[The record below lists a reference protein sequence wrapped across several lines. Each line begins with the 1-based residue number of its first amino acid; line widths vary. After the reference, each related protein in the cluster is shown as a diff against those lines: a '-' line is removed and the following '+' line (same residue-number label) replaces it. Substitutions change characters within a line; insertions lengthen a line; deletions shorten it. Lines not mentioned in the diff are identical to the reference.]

1 MSEEPIRAQ
10 GRAEDVLRLAL
21 PIVLLGLG
29 VVAWE
34 LVVRLKGIPPYVL
47 PAPSLVFS
55 TLVSDWSLLS
65 ESLAVT
71 LVTTLEGF
79 VLALIGGVGL
89 ALLFNLSRLV
99 EYSLYPYAVVL
110 QVTPVVA
117 IAPLL
122 LIYLPQQAAVLACAW
137 IVAFFPVLANTT
149 LGLNSVDHNLVD
161 LFRLYGASRT
171 QVLWRLKLPSA
182 LPYILGGLKIAGG
195 LSLIGAVVAEIA
207 AGAAG
212 AGSGLAYRI
221 SESGYRLNIPRMFAA
236 LVLLS
241 VVGILIYFALSL
253 LSHLLLRR
261 WHESAVS
268 REA

>member
-1 MSEEPIRAQ
+1 MSEEPIRSG
-10 GRAEDVLRLAL
+10 GRAEDVLRLVL
-21 PIVLLGLG
+21 PIILLGLG
-29 VVAWE
+29 VLAWE
-34 LVVRLKGIPPYVL
+34 LIVRLKGIPPYVL
-47 PAPSLVFS
+47 PAPSLVFA

-89 ALLFNLSRLV
+89 ALLFNLSRVV

-149 LGLNSVDHNLVD
+149 LGLNSVDHNLAN
-161 LFRLYGASRT
+161 LFELYGASRW
-171 QVLWRLKLPSA
+171 QVLRHLRLPTA
-182 LPYILGGLKIAGG
+182 LPYMLTGMRIAGG

-207 AGAAG
+207 AGSAG

-221 SESGYRLNIPRMFAA
+221 AESGYRLNIPRMFAA
-236 LVLLS
+236 LLLLS
-241 VVGILIYFALSL
+241 LTGIAIFAL
-253 LSHLLLRR
+253 LSWLTHLALRR
-261 WHESAVS
+261 WHESAIA